1 MNFQNHPHTEEERA
15 YMHKLY
21 TRDGKL
27 LGERAG
33 RNLYYASMFGAEA
46 SAQRL
51 GMLRY
56 LKEACYD
63 RRQPRL

>member
-1 MNFQNHPHTEEERA
+1 
-15 YMHKLY
+15 MHKLY

-46 SAQRL
+46 TPQRL

>member
-1 MNFQNHPHTEEERA
+1 
-15 YMHKLY
+15 MHKLY

-33 RNLYYASMFGAEA
+33 RNMYYASMFGAEA

-63 RRQPRL
+63 RREPRL